1 MRKRIKAVMAGV
13 CLGILAPSSAYAED
27 VIPADSFRGEN
38 GIYMGEYDEE
48 GNPIPVT
55 IGDTMTEEEKEQRMP
70 TLSIKET
77 GEGNLISAMYKA
89 RDSKLVQYINL
100 YWFYCFIVLDNLFL
114 T

>member
-1 MRKRIKAVMAGV
+1 MAGV
-13 CLGILAPSSAYAED
+13 CLGILATSSAYAEET
-27 VIPADSFRGEN
+27 IPADSSRGEN

-77 GEGNLISAMYKA
+77 GEGYLISATLPETGNALSDLTYKC
-89 RDSKLVQYINL
+89 RGIN
-100 YWFYCFIVLDNLFL
+100 FVDTIHSI
-114 T
+114 